1 MTIPL
6 REKTYINKLNI
17 LKGIKVNEAIKIIF
31 SKINHV
37 DDTIDYVTKNF
48 DINFIFTNE
57 SEIHDKLVNATEEY
71 IEKMLNGKTLFGS
84 GWTIEQF
91 KCIYM
96 NIAGYQPMVGSSYI
110 ELPAWIHNKNA
121 IINPKNDDDNC
132 FKWACGI
139 GLYLQTIDSDIKHIE
154 RLPKCLQ
161 EFCQSINLE
170 NIDIPIK
177 VNNRTYNKILDQ
189 NDFTFNVYSY
199 DDFSEYNELV
209 DDDKKKDCIIFP
221 LFVVDQPKSKHVN
234 LFYHSIID
242 EKLDERKSHYT
253 YIKDINKLLFKIN
266 KHNSKTHVCLKCL
279 HNFSSEKLLNEHLSD
294 NLCTKKDGPV
304 KCVYPAEG
312 SVVEFKS
319 FQKQLKAPFAIYA
332 DFECLTTEY
341 HKEGVQT
348 AEYQKHIPSSYG
360 FKVVSEFNDS
370 LSFNLEIYRGD
381 KVVPHFLNRL
391 FEIEKNI
398 LQLVSLNKPLK
409 MSDNDNKK
417 HKESDY
423 CHICKTPFIGGE
435 KKIRDHC
442 HITGRYRGAAHDRCN
457 INFNYKNYYIPVF
470 IHNSKGYDTHL
481 IMQHIAQYEN
491 KRIEC
496 IPKTEEK
503 YTCFSIG
510 KLRFL
515 DSLAFLNSSLS
526 SLVDNLAGV
535 SEKNLEP
542 NINNFP
548 ITVEHFKDL
557 SLDKIKL
564 LIRKGVYPYDYI
576 NNSERFNETQL
587 PPKNAFFSSLTNQ
600 HISDNDYMHAVNV
613 WNKLKIKNLGEYNDL
628 YLKTDVLLLADVFE
642 SFRKMYLEYYAL
654 DPCHYVTLPAF
665 GWDASLRLH
674 NKKLEL
680 FSGKQS
686 SMYLKTE
693 DSIRGGISMI
703 VNKYSKAN
711 NKYLRS
717 YDKNKPSTYIIYLD
731 ANNLY
736 GWAISQPLPFGD
748 YKYEKIY

>member
-1 MTIPL
+1 
-6 REKTYINKLNI
+6 
-17 LKGIKVNEAIKIIF
+17 
-31 SKINHV
+31 
-37 DDTIDYVTKNF
+37 
-48 DINFIFTNE
+48 
-57 SEIHDKLVNATEEY
+57 
-71 IEKMLNGKTLFGS
+71 
-84 GWTIEQF
+84 
-91 KCIYM
+91 
-96 NIAGYQPMVGSSYI
+96 
-110 ELPAWIHNKNA
+110 
-121 IINPKNDDDNC
+121 
-132 FKWACGI
+132 
-139 GLYLQTIDSDIKHIE
+139 
-154 RLPKCLQ
+154 
-161 EFCQSINLE
+161 
-170 NIDIPIK
+170 
-177 VNNRTYNKILDQ
+177 
-189 NDFTFNVYSY
+189 
-199 DDFSEYNELV
+199 
-209 DDDKKKDCIIFP
+209 
-221 LFVVDQPKSKHVN
+221 
-234 LFYHSIID
+234 
-242 EKLDERKSHYT
+242 
-253 YIKDINKLLFKIN
+253 
-266 KHNSKTHVCLKCL
+266 
-279 HNFSSEKLLNEHLSD
+279 
-294 NLCTKKDGPV
+294 
-304 KCVYPAEG
+304 
-312 SVVEFKS
+312 
-319 FQKQLKAPFAIYA
+319 
-332 DFECLTTEY
+332 
-341 HKEGVQT
+341 
-348 AEYQKHIPSSYG
+348 
-360 FKVVSEFNDS
+360 
-370 LSFNLEIYRGD
+370 
-381 KVVPHFLNRL
+381 
-391 FEIEKNI
+391 
-398 LQLVSLNKPLK
+398 
-409 MSDNDNKK
+409 
-417 HKESDY
+417 
-423 CHICKTPFIGGE
+423 
-435 KKIRDHC
+435 
-442 HITGRYRGAAHDRCN
+442 
-457 INFNYKNYYIPVF
+457 
-470 IHNSKGYDTHL
+470 
-481 IMQHIAQYEN
+481 MQHIAQYEN

-548 ITVEHFKDL
+548 ITVERFKDL

-613 WNKLKIKNLGEYNDL
+613 WNKLKIKTLGEYNDL

-711 NKYLRS
+711 NKYLKS

-736 GWAISQPLPFGD
+736 GWAMS
-748 YKYEKIY
+748 